1 MKGKIA
7 AASPRAWWTIWR
19 TPQHQITRLLW
30 VKSYR
35 PIEPKAPP
43 DVGCCSKIGRGFASL
58 RNVPKGHK
66 QTHAAQQTALVFDH
80 LIGASKKRGS
90 NFKAKCL
97 CGLKIDHELKFSS
110 LIDRQIGG
118 LLAFEDSPD

>member
-1 MKGKIA
+1 MSLALKAAVRCRVKGKTA

-66 QTHAAQQTALVFDH
+66 QTPCSSANSTVIRSPHRREQE
-80 LIGASKKRGS
+80 ASV
-90 NFKAKCL
+90 
-97 CGLKIDHELKFSS
+97 ELQGQVP
-110 LIDRQIGG
+110 LR
-118 LLAFEDSPD
+118 P